1 MLSDTAIDNLVQQ
14 IVNRQ
19 EGINIY
25 VLTKIAH
32 RLRMIGDLSPNNI
45 KQMQVLVEMGTDIR
59 QMNDYLAEM
68 SDMQVH
74 DIKSII
80 KTVALDN
87 YLDAKPLY
95 DYRHR
100 SFVPFEQNTKLQQIT
115 NAVAEQTANTYKNLS
130 NSSATG
136 FWVKDKYNPQQLV
149 FKSIDNSYRDAVDKA
164 IQAVQSGAV
173 DKEGAIRSVVK
184 QLLDSGIRRIYW
196 DSGYSQRLDTAV
208 RRNIQDGVK
217 QINQRIQDEIGKQ
230 IGADGKELSV
240 HVNSAPDHEPFQGHQ
255 FTDAEY
261 EKLQSSE
268 DFKDVKG
275 QKFTGVKRI
284 IGEWNCRHFALS
296 IIVGQSKPRYSE
308 QQLQNLIRK
317 NHIGYTNA
325 EGKHFTL
332 YECTQVQRKLETK
345 IRYAKE
351 EQMLMKEL
359 KNNTFRNLA
368 RRKVE
373 YLTAEYK
380 RFSKQSNMPMRLN
393 RTTVPGYKSW

>member
-19 EGINIY
+19 ESINIY

-32 RLRMIGDLSPNNI
+32 RLKTIGELSSNNI
-45 KQMQVLVEMGTDIR
+45 KQMQVLVQMGTDIR

-68 SDMQVH
+68 SDMQVR

-149 FKSIDNSYRDAVDKA
+149 FKSIDNSYRDAIDKA

-173 DKEGAIRSVVK
+173 DKEEAIRNVVK
-184 QLLDSGIRRIYW
+184 QLLDSGIRRMYW

-230 IGADGKELSV
+230 VGADGKELSV
-240 HVNSAPDHEPFQGHQ
+240 HANSAPDHEPFQGHQ
-255 FTDAEY
+255 FTDEEY

-268 DFKDVKG
+268 DFKDVNG
-275 QKFTGVKRI
+275 EKFTGVQRV

-296 IIVGQSKPRYSE
+296 IIVGKSKPRYSS
-308 QQLQNLIRK
+308 QQLQNMIKK
-317 NHIGYTNA
+317 NHIGYTNTD
-325 EGKHFTL
+325 GKHFTL

-359 KNNTFRNLA
+359 GNTVFRNLA

-373 YLTAEYK
+373 SLTAEY
-380 RFSKQSNMPMRLN
+380 RLFSKQCKMPMRLN

>member
-19 EGINIY
+19 ESINIY

-32 RLRMIGDLSPNNI
+32 RLRTIGELSPNNI
-45 KQMQVLVEMGTDIR
+45 KQMQILVQMGTDIR

-68 SDMQVH
+68 SNMQVR

-115 NAVAEQTANTYKNLS
+115 NAIAEQTANTYKNLS

-173 DKEGAIRSVVK
+173 DKEEAIRNVVK
-184 QLLDSGIRRIYW
+184 QLLDSGIRRMYW

-240 HVNSAPDHEPFQGHQ
+240 HINSAPDHEPFQGHQ
-255 FTDAEY
+255 FTNEEY
-261 EKLQSSE
+261 EKLQSNE
-268 DFKDVKG
+268 DFKDVVG

-325 EGKHFTL
+325 DGKHFTL

-359 KNNTFRNLA
+359 KNNTFRTLA

>member
-19 EGINIY
+19 EDINIY

-32 RLRMIGDLSPNNI
+32 RLKTIGNLSPNNI
-45 KQMQVLVEMGTDIR
+45 KQMQILVQMGTDIR
-59 QMNDYLAEM
+59 QMNEYLAEM
-68 SDMQVH
+68 SDMQVR

-173 DKEGAIRSVVK
+173 DKEEAIRNVVK
-184 QLLDSGIRRIYW
+184 QLLDSGIRRMYW

-240 HVNSAPDHEPFQGHQ
+240 HANSAPDHEPFQGHQ
-255 FTDAEY
+255 FTDEEY
-261 EKLQSSE
+261 EKLQNMI
-268 DFKDVKG
+268 K
-275 QKFTGVKRI
+275 
-284 IGEWNCRHFALS
+284 
-296 IIVGQSKPRYSE
+296 
-308 QQLQNLIRK
+308 K

-325 EGKHFTL
+325 DGKHLTL
-332 YECTQVQRKLETK
+332 YECTQVQRKLETR

-359 KNNTFRNLA
+359 GNTVFRNLA

-373 YLTAEYK
+373 SLTAEYK
-380 RFSKQSNMPMRLN
+380 RFSMQCKMPMRLN

>member
-32 RLRMIGDLSPNNI
+32 RLKMIGELSPNNI
-45 KQMQVLVEMGTDIR
+45 KQMQILVQMGTDIR

-68 SDMQVH
+68 SNMQVQ

-149 FKSIDNSYRDAVDKA
+149 FRSIDNSYRDAVDKA

-173 DKEGAIRSVVK
+173 DKEEAIRNVVK
-184 QLLDSGIRRIYW
+184 QLLDSGIRRMYW

-230 IGADGKELSV
+230 VGADGKELSV
-240 HVNSAPDHEPFQGHQ
+240 HANSAPDHEPFQGHQ
-255 FTDAEY
+255 FTNEEY
-261 EKLQSSE
+261 EKLQSNE
-268 DFKDVKG
+268 DFKDVDG
-275 QKFTGVKRI
+275 EKFTGVKRV

-296 IIVGQSKPRYSE
+296 IIVGKSKPRYSS
-308 QQLQNLIRK
+308 QQLQNMIKK
-317 NHIGYTNA
+317 NHTGYTNA
-325 EGKHFTL
+325 DGKHLTL
-332 YECTQVQRKLETK
+332 YECTQVQRKLETR

-359 KNNTFRNLA
+359 GNTVFRNLA

-373 YLTAEYK
+373 YLTTEYK
-380 RFSKQSNMPMRLN
+380 RFSKQCKMPMRLN

>member
-32 RLRMIGDLSPNNI
+32 RLKLIGELSSNNI
-45 KQMQVLVEMGTDIR
+45 KQMQVLVQMGTDIR

-68 SDMQVH
+68 SNMQVQ

-149 FKSIDNSYRDAVDKA
+149 FRSIDNSYRDAVDKA

-173 DKEGAIRSVVK
+173 DKEEAIRNVVK
-184 QLLDSGIRRIYW
+184 QLLDSGIRRMYW
-196 DSGYSQRLDTAV
+196 DSRYSQRLDTAV

-240 HVNSAPDHEPFQGHQ
+240 HANSAPDHEPFQGHQ
-255 FTDAEY
+255 FTDEEY

-268 DFKDVKG
+268 DFKDVNG
-275 QKFTGVKRI
+275 EKFTGVKRV

-296 IIVGQSKPRYSE
+296 IIVGKSKPRYSS
-308 QQLQNLIRK
+308 QQLQNMIKK
-317 NHIGYTNA
+317 NHIGYTNGD
-325 EGKHFTL
+325 GKHLTL
-332 YECTQVQRKLETK
+332 YECTQVQRKLETR

-359 KNNTFRNLA
+359 GNTVFRNLA

-373 YLTAEYK
+373 SLTAEYK
-380 RFSKQSNMPMRLN
+380 LFSKQCKMPMRLN

>member
-32 RLRMIGDLSPNNI
+32 RLKMIGDLSPNNI
-45 KQMQVLVEMGTDIR
+45 KQMQVLVQMGTDIR

-130 NSSATG
+130 NSHATG

-173 DKEGAIRSVVK
+173 DKEEAIRSVVK

-325 EGKHFTL
+325 DGKHFTL

-359 KNNTFRNLA
+359 KNNTFRTLA

>member
-32 RLRMIGDLSPNNI
+32 RLRTIGNLSPNNI
-45 KQMQVLVEMGTDIR
+45 KQMQILVQMGTDIR
-59 QMNDYLAEM
+59 QMNEYLAEM
-68 SDMQVH
+68 SDMQVR

-115 NAVAEQTANTYKNLS
+115 NAVAEQTVNTYKNLS

-173 DKEGAIRSVVK
+173 DKEEAIRNVVK
-184 QLLDSGIRRIYW
+184 QLLDSGIRRLYW

-240 HVNSAPDHEPFQGHQ
+240 HANSAPDHEPFQGHQ
-255 FTDAEY
+255 FTDEEY

-268 DFKDVKG
+268 DFKDVNG
-275 QKFTGVKRI
+275 EKFTGVKRV

-296 IIVGQSKPRYSE
+296 IIVGKSKPRYSS
-308 QQLQNLIRK
+308 QQLQNMIKK

-325 EGKHFTL
+325 DGKHLTL
-332 YECTQVQRKLETK
+332 YECTQVQRKLETR

-359 KNNTFRNLA
+359 GNTVFRNLA

-373 YLTAEYK
+373 SLTAEYK
-380 RFSKQSNMPMRLN
+380 LFSKQCKMPMRLN

>member
-32 RLRMIGDLSPNNI
+32 RLKTIGDLSPNNI
-45 KQMQVLVEMGTDIR
+45 KQMQILVQMGTDIR
-59 QMNDYLAEM
+59 QMNEYLAEM
-68 SDMQVH
+68 SDMQVR

-130 NSSATG
+130 DSSATG

-173 DKEGAIRSVVK
+173 DKEEAIRNVVK
-184 QLLDSGIRRIYW
+184 QLLDSGIRRMYW

-255 FTDAEY
+255 FTDEEY
-261 EKLQSSE
+261 EKCFEEGALQPAES
-268 DFKDVKG
+268 VLCAG
-275 QKFTGVKRI
+275 RPARAAPRRPPQAPL
-284 IGEWNCRHFALS
+284 RH
-296 IIVGQSKPRYSE
+296 GDPR
-308 QQLQNLIRK
+308 
-317 NHIGYTNA
+317 
-325 EGKHFTL
+325 
-332 YECTQVQRKLETK
+332 
-345 IRYAKE
+345 
-351 EQMLMKEL
+351 
-359 KNNTFRNLA
+359 
-368 RRKVE
+368 RR
-373 YLTAEYK
+373 
-380 RFSKQSNMPMRLN
+380 QP
-393 RTTVPGYKSW
+393 

>member
-19 EGINIY
+19 ESINIY

-32 RLRMIGDLSPNNI
+32 RLRTIGELSPNNI
-45 KQMQVLVEMGTDIR
+45 KQMQILVQMGTDIR

-68 SDMQVH
+68 SNMQVR

-115 NAVAEQTANTYKNLS
+115 NAIAEQTANTYKNLS

-173 DKEGAIRSVVK
+173 DKEEAIRNVVK
-184 QLLDSGIRRIYW
+184 QLLDSGIRRMYW

-240 HVNSAPDHEPFQGHQ
+240 HINSAPDHEPFQGHQ
-255 FTDAEY
+255 FTNEEY
-261 EKLQSSE
+261 EKLQSNE
-268 DFKDVKG
+268 DFKDVVG
-275 QKFTGVKRI
+275 QKFTGIKRI

-325 EGKHFTL
+325 DGKHFTL

-359 KNNTFRNLA
+359 KNNTFRTLA

>member
-1 MLSDTAIDNLVQQ
+1 MLSDNAIDNLIQQ

-19 EGINIY
+19 EAINIY
-25 VLTKIAH
+25 VLTKIAG
-32 RLRMIGDLSPNNI
+32 RLQKIGTLSPN
-45 KQMQVLVEMGTDIR
+45 DIR
-59 QMNDYLAEM
+59 RMQILVQSGVDIQQMNMYLAEM
-68 SDMQVH
+68 SDRQVK

-100 SFVPFEQNTKLQQIT
+100 PFIPFEQNSELQRIT
-115 NAVAEQTANTYKNLS
+115 NAVAEQTANTYENLS
-130 NSSATG
+130 NSNATG
-136 FWVKDKYNPQQLV
+136 FWVKDTRNPQHLI
-149 FKSIDNSYRDAVDKA
+149 FRSIDDSYRDAVDKA

-173 DKEGAIRSVVK
+173 DAEEAIRKVVK
-184 QLLDSGIRRIYW
+184 QLLDSGIRRLYW
-196 DSGYSQRLDTAV
+196 ESGYSQRLDTAV

-230 IGADGKELSV
+230 VGADGKELSV
-240 HVNSAPDHEPFQGHQ
+240 HANSAPDHEPFQGHQ
-255 FTDAEY
+255 FTNEEY
-261 EKLQSSE
+261 EKLQSND
-268 DFKDVKG
+268 DFRDADG
-275 QKFTGVKRI
+275 QLFTGVKRI
-284 IGEWNCRHFALS
+284 IGEWNCRHFAYS
-296 IIVGQSKPRYSE
+296 IIIGQSKPRYSK
-308 QQLQNLIRK
+308 QQLQKKKKK
-317 NHIGYTNA
+317 NHEGYINA
-325 EGKHFTL
+325 DGKHFTL

-359 KNNTFRNLA
+359 GNNLA
-368 RRKVE
+368 RTSARRRVE

-380 RFSKQSNMPMRLN
+380 RFSKQCNMPMRLN

>member
-32 RLRMIGDLSPNNI
+32 RLRTIGDLSSNNI
-45 KQMQVLVEMGTDIR
+45 KQMQVLVQMGTDIR

-130 NSSATG
+130 NSHATG

-173 DKEGAIRSVVK
+173 DKEEAIRSVVK

-196 DSGYSQRLDTAV
+196 ESGYSQRLDTAV

-230 IGADGKELSV
+230 ISADGKELSV
-240 HVNSAPDHEPFQGHQ
+240 HANSAPDHEPFQGHQ
-255 FTDAEY
+255 FTDEEY

-268 DFKDVKG
+268 DFKDING
-275 QKFTGVKRI
+275 EKFTGVKRI

-380 RFSKQSNMPMRLN
+380 RFSKQCNMPMRLN

>member
-32 RLRMIGDLSPNNI
+32 RLKLIGELSPNNI
-45 KQMQVLVEMGTDIR
+45 KQMQILVQMGTDIR

-68 SDMQVH
+68 SNMQVR

-115 NAVAEQTANTYKNLS
+115 NAIAEQTANTYKNLS

-173 DKEGAIRSVVK
+173 DKEEAIRNVVK
-184 QLLDSGIRRIYW
+184 QLLDSGIRRMYW

-240 HVNSAPDHEPFQGHQ
+240 HINSAPDHEPFQGHQ
-255 FTDAEY
+255 FTNEEY
-261 EKLQSSE
+261 EKLQSNE
-268 DFKDVKG
+268 DFKDVVG

-325 EGKHFTL
+325 DGKHFTL

-359 KNNTFRNLA
+359 KNNTFRTLA

>member
-32 RLRMIGDLSPNNI
+32 RLKMIGDLSPNNI
-45 KQMQVLVEMGTDIR
+45 KQMQVLVQMGTDIK

-68 SDMQVH
+68 SDIQVH

-173 DKEGAIRSVVK
+173 DKEEAIRSVVK

-240 HVNSAPDHEPFQGHQ
+240 HINSAPDHELFQGHQ
-255 FTDAEY
+255 FTNEEY
-261 EKLQSSE
+261 EKLQSNE
-268 DFKDVKG
+268 DFKDVVG

-325 EGKHFTL
+325 DGKHFTL

-359 KNNTFRNLA
+359 KNNTFRTLA

>member
-32 RLRMIGDLSPNNI
+32 RLRTIGELSPNNI
-45 KQMQVLVEMGTDIR
+45 KQMQILVQMGTDIR

-68 SDMQVH
+68 SNMQVR

-115 NAVAEQTANTYKNLS
+115 NAIAEQTANTYKNLS

-173 DKEGAIRSVVK
+173 DKEEAIRNVVK
-184 QLLDSGIRRIYW
+184 QLLDSGIRRMYW

-240 HVNSAPDHEPFQGHQ
+240 HINSAPDHEPFQGHQ
-255 FTDAEY
+255 FTNEEY
-261 EKLQSSE
+261 EKLQSNE
-268 DFKDVKG
+268 DFKDVVG

-325 EGKHFTL
+325 DGKHFTL

-359 KNNTFRNLA
+359 KNNTFRTLA

>member
-32 RLRMIGDLSPNNI
+32 RLKMIGDLSPNNI
-45 KQMQVLVEMGTDIR
+45 KQMQVLVQMGTDIR

-130 NSSATG
+130 NSHATG

-173 DKEGAIRSVVK
+173 DKEEAIRSVVK

-196 DSGYSQRLDTAV
+196 ESGYSQRLDTAV

-359 KNNTFRNLA
+359 KNNTFRTLA

>member
-32 RLRMIGDLSPNNI
+32 RLKLIGELSPKNI
-45 KQMQVLVEMGTDIR
+45 KQMQILVQMGTDIR

-68 SDMQVH
+68 SDMQVR

-115 NAVAEQTANTYKNLS
+115 NAIAEQTANTYKNLS

-173 DKEGAIRSVVK
+173 DKEEAIRNVVK
-184 QLLDSGIRRIYW
+184 QLLDSGIRRLYW

-255 FTDAEY
+255 FTDEEY

-268 DFKDVKG
+268 DFKDVNG
-275 QKFTGVKRI
+275 EKFTGVKRV

-296 IIVGQSKPRYSE
+296 IIVGKSKPRYSS
-308 QQLQNLIRK
+308 QQLQNMIKK
-317 NHIGYTNA
+317 NHIGYMNA
-325 EGKHFTL
+325 DGKHFTL

-373 YLTAEYK
+373 YLTAEYE

>member
-1 MLSDTAIDNLVQQ
+1 MLSDVAIDNLVQQ

-19 EGINIY
+19 EAINIY
-25 VLTKIAH
+25 VLTKIAN
-32 RLRMIGDLSPNNI
+32 RLRKIGDLSPNDI
-45 KQMQVLVEMGTDIR
+45 RRMQVLVQSGTDIR

-68 SDMQVH
+68 SGKQVS

-100 SFVPFEQNTKLQQIT
+100 PFIPFEQNTELQRIT
-115 NAVAEQTANTYKNLS
+115 NAIAEQTANTYENLS
-130 NSSATG
+130 NSGATG
-136 FWVKDKYNPQQLV
+136 FWVKDVRNPQQLV
-149 FKSIDNSYRDAVDKA
+149 FRSIDASYRDAVDKA
-164 IQAVQSGAV
+164 IQAVLTGTV
-173 DKEGAIRSVVK
+173 DKEEVIQGVVK
-184 QLLDSGIRRIYW
+184 QLLDSGIRRLYW
-196 DSGYSQRLDTAV
+196 ESGYSQRLDTAV

-255 FTDAEY
+255 FTDEEY

-268 DFKDVKG
+268 DFKDVNG
-275 QKFTGVKRI
+275 EKFTGVKRV

-296 IIVGQSKPRYSE
+296 IIVGKSKPRYSS
-308 QQLQNLIRK
+308 QQLQNMIKK
-317 NHIGYTNA
+317 NHLGYMNA

-351 EQMLMKEL
+351 EQMVMKEL
-359 KNNTFRNLA
+359 GNTVFRNLA

>member
-32 RLRMIGDLSPNNI
+32 RLRTIGELSPNNI
-45 KQMQVLVEMGTDIR
+45 KQMQVLVQMGTDIR

-68 SDMQVH
+68 SDMQVR

-149 FKSIDNSYRDAVDKA
+149 FKSINNSYRDAVDKA

-173 DKEGAIRSVVK
+173 DKEEAIRNVVK
-184 QLLDSGIRRIYW
+184 QLLDSGIRRMYW

-240 HVNSAPDHEPFQGHQ
+240 HANSAPDHEPFQGHQ
-255 FTDAEY
+255 FTDEEY

-268 DFKDVKG
+268 DFKDVNG
-275 QKFTGVKRI
+275 EKFTGVQRV

-296 IIVGQSKPRYSE
+296 IIVGKSKPKYSS
-308 QQLQNLIRK
+308 QQLQNMIKK
-317 NHIGYTNA
+317 NHIGYMNA
-325 EGKHFTL
+325 DGKHFTL

-359 KNNTFRNLA
+359 GNTVFRNLA

-373 YLTAEYK
+373 SLTTEYK
-380 RFSKQSNMPMRLN
+380 LFSSQCKMPMRLN

>member
-68 SDMQVH
+68 SDMQIH

-100 SFVPFEQNTKLQQIT
+100 SFVPFEQNTKLQQIM

-173 DKEGAIRSVVK
+173 DKEEAIRSVVK

-208 RRNIQDGVK
+208 RRNIQDGIK

-240 HVNSAPDHEPFQGHQ
+240 HINSAPDHEPFQGHQ

-325 EGKHFTL
+325 DGKHFTL

-359 KNNTFRNLA
+359 KNNTFRTLA

-380 RFSKQSNMPMRLN
+380 RFSKQGNMPMRLN

>member
-32 RLRMIGDLSPNNI
+32 RLKMIGDLSPNNI

-100 SFVPFEQNTKLQQIT
+100 PFVPFEQNTKLQQIT

-173 DKEGAIRSVVK
+173 DKEEAIRSVVK

-196 DSGYSQRLDTAV
+196 ESGYSQRLDTAV

-240 HVNSAPDHEPFQGHQ
+240 HINSAPDHEPFQGHQ
-255 FTDAEY
+255 FTNEEY
-261 EKLQSSE
+261 EKLQSNE
-268 DFKDVKG
+268 DFKDVVG

-325 EGKHFTL
+325 DGKHFTL

-359 KNNTFRNLA
+359 KNNTFRTLA

>member
-32 RLRMIGDLSPNNI
+32 RLKTIGELSPNNI
-45 KQMQVLVEMGTDIR
+45 KQMQVLVQMGTDIR

-68 SDMQVH
+68 SDMQVR

-149 FKSIDNSYRDAVDKA
+149 FKSIDNSYRDAIDKA

-173 DKEGAIRSVVK
+173 DKEEAIRNVVK
-184 QLLDSGIRRIYW
+184 QLLDSGIRKMYW

-230 IGADGKELSV
+230 IDADGKELSV
-240 HVNSAPDHEPFQGHQ
+240 HANSAPDHEPFQGHQ
-255 FTDAEY
+255 FTDEEY

-268 DFKDVKG
+268 DFKDVNG
-275 QKFTGVKRI
+275 EKFTGVQRV
-284 IGEWNCRHFALS
+284 IGAWNCRHFALS
-296 IIVGQSKPRYSE
+296 IIVGKSKPRYSS
-308 QQLQNLIRK
+308 QQLQNMIKK
-317 NHIGYTNA
+317 NHIGYMNA
-325 EGKHFTL
+325 DGKHFTL
-332 YECTQVQRKLETK
+332 YECTQIQRKLETK

-359 KNNTFRNLA
+359 GNTVFRNLA

-373 YLTAEYK
+373 SLTTEYK
-380 RFSKQSNMPMRLN
+380 LFSKQCKMPMRLN